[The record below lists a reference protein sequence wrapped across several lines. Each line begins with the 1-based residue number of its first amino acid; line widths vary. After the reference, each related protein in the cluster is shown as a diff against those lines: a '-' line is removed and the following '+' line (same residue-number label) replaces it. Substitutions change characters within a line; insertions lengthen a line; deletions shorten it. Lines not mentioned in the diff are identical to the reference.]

1 MKALFEQLD
10 LKASRKAAR
19 EHLKC
24 LGKKV
29 MHQEIMEYIHYT
41 NSVISG
47 VQHIQSNEDKTL
59 QALEKQREDNLSVSY
74 YIKMVVGKLN
84 IMEEEERKVLL
95 GKYLYQWDD
104 EEMEKYMKKS
114 IFSIKNLIREAE
126 LDFAILMH
134 CEKFKQEDKKH
145 D

>member
-10 LKASRKAAR
+10 LKASRRAAR

-29 MHQEIMEYIHYT
+29 MHQEIMEYIKYT

-47 VQHIQSNEDKTL
+47 VQHPQHNDDKSL
-59 QALEKQREDNLSVSY
+59 YAIEKQREDNLSVSF

-84 IMEEEERKVLL
+84 IMEAEERKVLL
-95 GKYLYQWDD
+95 GKYLYQWDN
-104 EEMEKYMKKS
+104 EEMEKYMNCSLSTVKK
-114 IFSIKNLIREAE
+114 ILREAE

-134 CEKFKQEDKKH
+134 CEKFKKEDSNH